1 MSKDAITGKRYHG
14 KWYVT
19 VQIGGNE
26 DLYTGESLLALVR
39 EIETDLCDDLNGV
52 ARRHDPDAHDISGDP
67 RYMGQPFIKRERPV
81 PHNGVSTSIEAAESI
96 RPHRKRLKT
105 MVMDFIRNRG
115 SLGATDWEIEQHLQ
129 LSHQT
134 ASARRN
140 ELVKD
145 GGVYRSH
152 EKRKTGSGR
161 NAIVWKAAHTCG
173 QSTLF

>member
-1 MSKDAITGKRYHG
+1 MSQDAITGKRF
-14 KWYVT
+14 
-19 VQIGGNE
+19 GNVWCIRVRVGDHT
-26 DLYTGESLLALVR
+26 DLYEGESLLALVR
-39 EIETDLCDDLNGV
+39 EIGADLCDDLGGV
-52 ARRHDPDAHDISGDP
+52 ARRHDPDAHDISGES
-67 RYMGQPFIKRERPV
+67 RHIGQPFLKRERPV

-105 MVMDFIRNRG
+105 MVLDFIRNRG
-115 SLGATDWEIEQHLQ
+115 TIGATDWEIEQHLQ

-161 NAIVWKAAHTCG
+161 NAIVWKAAPTCG